1 MCQKEALWHKM
12 AYRESDPGN
21 EIFGGKTMAIFS
33 NQATLT
39 YNGSSTNS
47 NIAYGEIL
55 DVLVATKTAVE
66 GSYTPGQ
73 LVTYV
78 VTLRNTGTGTL
89 TGLTVTDDLGGYLFN
104 GTTVYPLTYEAGSAA
119 MFVNGVPQAA
129 PAVAPGPPLV
139 FTGISV
145 PAGGDVVLVYQ
156 ARVNAYANP
165 AAGSTINNTV
175 TVTGD
180 GLSAPI
186 TATETVT
193 ADAAPDLTISKSITP
208 TQVVDNDRVT
218 YTFVIQNSGNE
229 PVVATDNAA
238 ITDTFDPILTALTVT
253 FNGTA
258 WTEGVQYNYDE
269 ATGLFTT
276 VPGQILVPAATYT
289 QDPVTGVYSTN
300 PGLATLVVTG
310 TI

>member
-1 MCQKEALWHKM
+1 
-12 AYRESDPGN
+12 
-21 EIFGGKTMAIFS
+21 MAIFT

-39 YNGSSTNS
+39 YNGNSTNS

-78 VTLRNTGTGTL
+78 VTLRNTGNVPL
-89 TGLTVTDDLGGYLFN
+89 TGLVVTDNLGGYDFN
-104 GTTVYPLTYEAGSAA
+104 GTTVYPLTYEAGSVAL
-119 MFVNGVPQAA
+119 FSDGVPQATPTVTA
-129 PAVAPGPPLV
+129 GPPLV
-139 FTGISV
+139 FSDITV
-145 PAGGDVVLVYQ
+145 PADGDVVIVYQ
-156 ARVNAYANP
+156 ARANAYANP
-165 AAGSTINNTV
+165 AVGGTIDNTV

-186 TATETVT
+186 TATETVN
-193 ADAAPDLTISKSITP
+193 ANAEPVLSISKSITP
-208 TQVVDNDRVT
+208 AQVVDNDRVT
-218 YTFVIQNSGNE
+218 YTFVIQNSGNQA
-229 PVVATDNAA
+229 VVATDDAA

-253 FNGTA
+253 FNGVS
-258 WTEGVQYNYDE
+258 WTQGVQYNYNE

-276 VPGQILVPAATYT
+276 VPGQILVPAATYV
-289 QDPVTGVYSTN
+289 QDPVTGAYTAT
-300 PGLATLVVTG
+300 PGIATLVVTG

>member
-1 MCQKEALWHKM
+1 
-12 AYRESDPGN
+12 
-21 EIFGGKTMAIFS
+21 MAIFS

-55 DVLVATKTAVE
+55 DVLAATKTAVE
-66 GSYTPGQ
+66 GTYTPGQ
-73 LVTYV
+73 IVTYV
-78 VTLRNTGTGTL
+78 VTLRNTGATAL
-89 TGLTVTDDLGGYLFN
+89 TGLTITDDLGGYDFN
-104 GTTVYPLTYEAGSAA
+104 GTTVYPLTYETGSIAL
-119 MFVNGVPQAA
+119 FTDGVPQAA
-129 PAVAPGPPLV
+129 PAVVAGPPLV
-139 FTGISV
+139 ISGITV

-156 ARVNAYANP
+156 AQANEYADP
-165 AAGSTINNTV
+165 AVGGTIDNTV

-193 ADAAPDLTISKSITP
+193 AEAQPALTISKSISP
-208 TQVVDNDRVT
+208 AQVVDNDRVT

-229 PVVATDNAA
+229 AVVATDNAA
-238 ITDTFDPILTALTVT
+238 ITDTFDPILTDLAVT
-253 FNGTA
+253 FDGVT
-258 WTEGVQYNYDE
+258 WTQGVQYNYNE

-276 VPGQILVPAATYT
+276 VPGQILVPAATYA
-289 QDPVTGVYSTN
+289 QDPITGVYAAT
-300 PGLATLVVTG
+300 PGIATLVVTG